1 MSVACFLFVAILCF
15 VWGRWAPLEIQG
27 GTSFEC
33 AARVD
38 KPPYAYWKNRRLI
51 DVQVRVHDI
60 KPACKNAVSVS
71 KRMVFSLP
79 ARFAASPLL
88 AKGQPLIIEF
98 GRNTKNKP
106 KVTTVRSGQGT
117 LIADLAHLQRK
128 YRPEKQRYRVHHR
141 LLLSGRRRNG
151 HPVVAPLPARP
162 PGDSGHS
169 VDLTSLPGLR
179 HDRHGPPCQRPC
191 HQTIRNGRQPSRC
204 SWSYRPCDRPRPP
217 G

>member
-1 MSVACFLFVAILCF
+1 MRPGSTAMPPNPMQDDAPATRRSFFQEHILDQPSSVKTVGYRYMSVAFFLFVAMF
-15 VWGRWAPLEIQG
+15 VWGWKTPLEIRG

-88 AKGQPLIIEF
+88 AKGQPLILESSA
-98 GRNTKNKP
+98 
-106 KVTTVRSGQGT
+106 TT
-117 LIADLAHLQRK
+117 
-128 YRPEKQRYRVHHR
+128 
-141 LLLSGRRRNG
+141 RRTN
-151 HPVVAPLPARP
+151 
-162 PGDSGHS
+162 
-169 VDLTSLPGLR
+169 
-179 HDRHGPPCQRPC
+179 
-191 HQTIRNGRQPSRC
+191 
-204 SWSYRPCDRPRPP
+204 
-217 G
+217 